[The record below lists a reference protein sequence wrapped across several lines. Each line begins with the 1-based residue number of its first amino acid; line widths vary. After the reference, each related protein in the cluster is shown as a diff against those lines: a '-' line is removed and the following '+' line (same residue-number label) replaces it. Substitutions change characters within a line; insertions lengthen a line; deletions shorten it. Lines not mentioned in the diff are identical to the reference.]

1 MDKLRKY
8 IRKEIQSLHE
18 QKSYP
23 VPLELID
30 VMKDELEMRPL
41 KRYVNNIKAV
51 NSIPPSYKIF
61 LHNGQDF
68 DIIYLGD
75 QLNNFKVRISDKEY
89 DLLIMDDKNSAIY
102 ALNRLLTSPLPPN
115 FGDSDGEENGG
126 GSTGG
131 TTGGTTGGGGAAAAF
146 AGGGDEGGADDDT
159 AAEPDED
166 EPTDTEPE
174 SDMI

>member
-30 VMKDELEMRPL
+30 VLKDELEMRPL
-41 KRYVNNIKAV
+41 KRYIDNIKAV

-89 DLLIMDDKNSAIY
+89 DLLILDDKNLAID
-102 ALNRLLTSPLPPN
+102 ALNRLLTAPLPPN
-115 FGDSDGEENGG
+115 FGDSDGEETDGDFGG
-126 GSTGG
+126 GSS
-131 TTGGTTGGGGAAAAF
+131 GGGGSPTGF
-146 AGGGDEGGADDDT
+146 GGGGDEGGDDD

-166 EPTDTEPE
+166 EPADTEPE

>member
-1 MDKLRKY
+1 MSKLRKY
-8 IRKEIQSLHE
+8 IRKQIQSLHE

-30 VMKDELEMRPL
+30 VLKGELEMRPL
-41 KRYVNNIKAV
+41 KRYVDNIKAV

-89 DLLIMDDKNSAIY
+89 DLLVMDDKNYAID
-102 ALNRLLTSPLPPN
+102 ALNRLLTAPLPPN
-115 FGDSDGEENGG
+115 FGDSDGEESDGGFEGGSSGGGGG
-126 GSTGG
+126 GSTS
-131 TTGGTTGGGGAAAAF
+131 F
-146 AGGGDEGGADDDT
+146 PGGDEGGADD
-159 AAEPDED
+159 AAMEPDED
-166 EPTDTEPE
+166 ESEAEPE